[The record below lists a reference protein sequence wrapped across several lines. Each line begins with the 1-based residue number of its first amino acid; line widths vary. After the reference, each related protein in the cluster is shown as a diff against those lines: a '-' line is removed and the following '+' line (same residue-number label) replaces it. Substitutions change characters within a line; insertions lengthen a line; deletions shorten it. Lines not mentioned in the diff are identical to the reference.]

1 MKKIILALIFPV
13 LVFAQDYELGKVTI
27 QELNQKKHAT
37 DTSAVA
43 AILFSKGKSFIE
55 YTNTDGFVLISEIEY
70 KIKIYKKEGLNWA
83 NKEIAYYVGGTS
95 KESASINKAT
105 TYNLVNGK
113 IEKTKLNG
121 EGEFKENVNKNW
133 NSLKFTMPNVKE
145 GSIIEYKYTIKSK
158 YFSNLQDWRFQQ
170 IIPVDYSEYKTIIP
184 EYFSYNFY
192 TRGSFKLDINK
203 ESKSRSIELLDTRT
217 LAQRNGGAR
226 DSDQMSIVE
235 TVTLI
240 KAKDVPALI
249 EEDFSNNIE
258 NYLSSIQYQ
267 LTSIQYPN
275 DQIKVFS
282 HSWEDVAS
290 SINESYNFGEEL
302 KKDNYFE
309 NEYSNLI
316 NGKTLNS
323 NEKIDIIYNFVKN
336 HYKWNEDYGIY
347 TDVGVN
353 KAYKE
358 KVGNVAEINFT
369 LIAMLRKAGLYAHPI
384 LLTTRSKSINL
395 YPSTTAFNYVICGVE
410 IGDKIIFLDAT
421 DKLLKSDLLPTR
433 ALNYIGRLVRPNG
446 TSIEVDL
453 SPKSHSKKSVIIFAS
468 IDNQSVKGN
477 IKETLT
483 GNRAYNF
490 RSKNSSLSEESYL
503 ENIEKNM
510 PGFEI
515 SEYKIENKKNENEP
529 VKEDYYF
536 TSSNEIEVINDKL
549 FFKPLL
555 FFAIDENPFKQEKR
569 DYPIDFKYPIHDSY
583 TITYNIPQGYVVESI
598 PEKTNIATED
608 NLASFSFLTANMGNK
623 VQIVSSFYINS
634 ALIPSEYYD
643 SLKEFYNQV
652 FLKMNEKIVL
662 KKQ

>member
-433 ALNYIGRLVRPNG
+433 ALNYIGRLVRQNG

-634 ALIPSEYYD
+634 ALISSEYYD

>member
-1 MKKIILALIFPV
+1 MKKLILTLLFPV
-13 LVFAQDYELGKVTI
+13 LVLAQDYDLGKVTI
-27 QELNQKKHAT
+27 AELNQKQHPT
-37 DTSAVA
+37 DTSAAA
-43 AILFSKGKSFIE
+43 AIIFSKGKSFIE
-55 YTNTDGFVLISEIEY
+55 YTENEGFVLTSEVEC
-70 KIKIYKKEGLNWA
+70 KIKIYKKDGLNWA
-83 NKEIAYYVGGTS
+83 NKEISYYIGGNS
-95 KESASINKAT
+95 KESAAINKAV

-121 EGEFKENVNKNW
+121 EGEFKENVTKNW

-158 YFSNLQDWRFQQ
+158 YFSNLLDWKFQET
-170 IIPVDYSEYKTIIP
+170 IPVDYSEYKTIIP

-192 TRGSFKLDINK
+192 TRGSFKLDIKK
-203 ESKSRSIELLDTRT
+203 ELKPRYVEIKDTRT
-217 LAQRNGGAR
+217 LAERKGSPRESEQI
-226 DSDQMSIVE
+226 SIVE
-235 TVTLI
+235 TITLI

-267 LTSIQYPN
+267 LTSIKYQN
-275 DQIKVFS
+275 NETKVFS

-290 SINESYNFGEEL
+290 SINEDHSFGEEL

-309 NEYSNLI
+309 SDYATLM

-323 NEKIDIIYNFVKN
+323 HEKIDLIYDFVKN
-336 HYKWNEDYGIY
+336 HYKWNETHGIY

-353 KAYKE
+353 KAFKDR
-358 KVGNVAEINFT
+358 KGNVAEINFT
-369 LIAMLRKAGLYAHPI
+369 LIAMLRKAGLTANPVI
-384 LLTTRSKSINL
+384 LTTRSQPINL
-395 YPSTTAFNYVICGVE
+395 YPTTTAFNYVVCGVE

-421 DKLLKSDLLPTR
+421 DKLLKPDLLPTR
-433 ALNYIGRLVRPNG
+433 ALNYIGRLVRQNG
-446 TSIEVDL
+446 TSMEVDL
-453 SPKSHSKKSVIIFAS
+453 SPKVHSKKSVMIFAS

-483 GNRAYNF
+483 ENRAFNF
-490 RSKNSSLSEESYL
+490 RSKNSAISEESYL

-515 SEYKIENKKNENEP
+515 SEYKIENKKDEKESL
-529 VKEDYYF
+529 KEDYNF
-536 TSSNEIEVINDKL
+536 TSTNEIEVINDKL

-555 FFAIDENPFKQEKR
+555 FFAIDENPFKQDKR

-583 TITYNIPQGYVVESI
+583 TLTYNLPQGYVVESM
-598 PEKTNIATED
+598 PEKMNIATED
-608 NLASFSFLTANMGNK
+608 NLSSFSFLIGQTGNK
-623 VQIVSSFYINS
+623 IQIVSNFYINS
-634 ALIPSEYYD
+634 AMVPSDYYD
-643 SLKEFYNQV
+643 TLKVFYNQV
-652 FLKMNEKIVL
+652 YLKMNEKIVL

>member
-1 MKKIILALIFPV
+1 MKKLILALIFPV

-634 ALIPSEYYD
+634 ALISSEYYD

>member
-446 TSIEVDL
+446 TSIEVNL

>member
-1 MKKIILALIFPV
+1 MKKLILALIFPV

-598 PEKTNIATED
+598 PEKANIATED

-634 ALIPSEYYD
+634 ALISSEYYD